1 MDKKKHASHNLID
14 LIINSRNII
23 EKVFAVAVICSV
35 VAACFVSV
43 NYDLSKYLP
52 DTAPSK
58 QGLNIMEEEFG
69 YPGTARVMVG
79 EVSLYE
85 AKTYKDRISNID
97 GVNMVTW
104 ADTATDVYQSHLFID
119 YDNIEDYYKDG
130 YAVMDIIFDEG
141 DSDPSTRQAIDEIE
155 KITGDKGY
163 LMGSAVQDKSLD
175 ETLTRE
181 IAIAMVMGVV
191 MIAVILCLTTTSWFE
206 PFLFLFIM
214 GVAIIINMGTN
225 LIIGEVSF
233 MTFSVA
239 SILQLAIAMDY
250 SVFLLHSFTR
260 EREAG
265 LEPVQAV
272 ANALRSSVT
281 SILSSGATTIVGFLV
296 LMLMQ
301 FKIGFDL
308 GFVLAKGI
316 VISLLT
322 VLLLM
327 PALLLRW
334 GDKIEKTEHRSFMP
348 SFRGLGKFVFKIRYG
363 VLAVIA
369 ILVIPAFT
377 AQNMNTF
384 SYGNSALGSSPGT
397 KVYEDEQEIN
407 ARFGRSNLVLA
418 LIPNTNNVTERE
430 LTHTL
435 EDLNYTKSVTSLSGT
450 LPEGIPENFL
460 PESLTGQL
468 HTEDYS
474 RMLIYIRT
482 KDESDLAFQC
492 ADEIRSIVQSYYP
505 EDSYIVGMTPST
517 QDIKSII
524 TTDYNYVNILSLL
537 GVAIVILFTFHSAI
551 IPIVVMIPIEVAI
564 FFNMALPYFT
574 GDTMIYM
581 GYIIVSCLQLGAT
594 VDYSILMSNNYL
606 DARTDMNKKEA
617 AVQAISQSALSILT
631 SGSIL
636 TIVGYGLYFIST
648 VSAIADMGH
657 LVGRG
662 ALLSLLLV
670 LFLLPVLLVM
680 SDKIIFNQMRRR
692 KHAEKLRQAKL
703 KQVQLSMRQ
712 KRKMR
717 RRKLRKALR
726 YHKRKAWIEQ
736 RKKKK
741 EKIEQE
747 KIDINALAGV
757 SEKEKEDI
765 DHE

>member
-1 MDKKKHASHNLID
+1 
-14 LIINSRNII
+14 
-23 EKVFAVAVICSV
+23 
-35 VAACFVSV
+35 
-43 NYDLSKYLP
+43 
-52 DTAPSK
+52 
-58 QGLNIMEEEFG
+58 MEEEFG

-85 AKTYKDRISNID
+85 AKMYKDRISNVD

-104 ADTATDVYQSHLFID
+104 ADTATDVYQSQLFID

-130 YAVMDIIFDEG
+130 YAVMDIIFDDG

-163 LMGSAVQDKSLD
+163 LMGAAVQDKSLD

-181 IAIAMVMGVV
+181 IAIAMAMGVV

-348 SFRGLGKFVFKIRYG
+348 SFHGLGKFVFKIRYG

-377 AQNMNTF
+377 AQNMNAF

-397 KVYEDEQEIN
+397 KVYEDEQAIN

-435 EDLNYTKSVTSLSGT
+435 EDLNYTKSVTSLSGA
-450 LPEGIPENFL
+450 LPEGIPESFL

-524 TTDYNYVNILSLL
+524 TTDYSYVNILSLL

-606 DARTDMNKKEA
+606 DARTDMDKKEA
-617 AVQAISQSALSILT
+617 AIQAISQSALSILT

-670 LFLLPVLLVM
+670 FCLLYT
-680 SDKIIFNQMRRR
+680 SD
-692 KHAEKLRQAKL
+692 AADE
-703 KQVQLSMRQ
+703 
-712 KRKMR
+712 
-717 RRKLRKALR
+717 
-726 YHKRKAWIEQ
+726 
-736 RKKKK
+736 
-741 EKIEQE
+741 
-747 KIDINALAGV
+747 
-757 SEKEKEDI
+757 
-765 DHE
+765 

>member
-85 AKTYKDRISNID
+85 AKMYKDRISNID

-104 ADTATDVYQSHLFID
+104 ADTSTDVYQSHLFID

-492 ADEIRSIVQSYYP
+492 ADEIRTIVQSYYP